1 MLTSTPS
8 EPERRGDQSGTLGG
22 FPDPPATDSARAE
35 PELRPRDQSGTL
47 GGFPDPPATDSARAE
62 PELRPRETTT
72 DTLLRGRI
80 TLLQPARGFRSSLDP
95 VLLAGFLAP
104 PFGRMLDIG
113 CGTGALA
120 FLLLTADPNSSGVA
134 VELQPRLARLARA
147 GAARNGFASRLA
159 VIEGDVAALADADLP
174 SASFDLVAT
183 NPPFRRTSA
192 GLPSPDGE
200 KARAHHEI
208 TLTLPQWSAVAA
220 RVVRPGGRVAAI
232 FAAERLG
239 ELLAQ
244 LDADGLAAARV
255 RAVHPEADRP
265 ATRVLVEARR
275 APRASLVLEPPLVVH
290 GTHGTGRRFSEE
302 VARMLGEA

>member
-1 MLTSTPS
+1 MPTSTS
-8 EPERRGDQSGTLGG
+8 TAPE
-22 FPDPPATDSARAE
+22 
-35 PELRPRDQSGTL
+35 
-47 GGFPDPPATDSARAE
+47 
-62 PELRPRETTT
+62 PREGADTIT

-104 PFGRMLDIG
+104 PFGRLLDIG

-120 FLLLTADPNSSGVA
+120 FLLLTADPDCEGVA

-159 VIEGDVAALADADLP
+159 VIEGDVGALAEAELP
-174 SASFDLVAT
+174 PASFDLVAT
-183 NPPFRRTSA
+183 NPPFRRPSA
-192 GLPSPDGE
+192 GLPSPDDE

-220 RVVRPGGRVAAI
+220 RAVRPGGRVAAI

-239 ELLAQ
+239 ELLGQ
-244 LDADGLAAARV
+244 LDADGLAVARV

-275 APRASLVLEPPLVVH
+275 APRAALVLEPPLIIH